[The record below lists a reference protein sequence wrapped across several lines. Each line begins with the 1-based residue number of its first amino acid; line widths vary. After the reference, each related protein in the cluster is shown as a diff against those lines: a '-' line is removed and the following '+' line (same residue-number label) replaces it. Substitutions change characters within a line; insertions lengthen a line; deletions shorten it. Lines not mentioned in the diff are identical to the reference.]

1 LNAAQS
7 VVLQQGAILNVS
19 GGWINYQGGM
29 IKTTVL
35 VGADGRMYSM
45 ANANPNI
52 PYVGVAGQFTVNH
65 PHWGV
70 TEVFTSPLIGGGRYN
85 PSYVQG
91 GDGGSV

>member
-1 LNAAQS
+1 
-7 VVLQQGAILNVS
+7 
-19 GGWINYQGGM
+19 M

-52 PYVGVAGQFTVNH
+52 PYVGIAGEFVVNH

-70 TEVFTSPLIGGGRYN
+70 TQIYSSPLIAVAATIRATFRAATAAV
-85 PSYVQG
+85 SR
-91 GDGGSV
+91 

>member
-1 LNAAQS
+1 M
-7 VVLQQGAILNVS
+7 VLQQGAILNVS

-52 PYVGVAGQFTVNH
+52 PYVGIAGQFTVNH
-65 PHWGV
+65 PH
-70 TEVFTSPLIGGGRYN
+70 
-85 PSYVQG
+85 
-91 GDGGSV
+91 